1 MMNFRVKYLVELLAV
16 LKEEGVTIVG
26 EIEEYSYGKFG
37 WIVDPEGNKIQ
48 LWEPNDDAFK

>member
-1 MMNFRVKYLVELLAV
+1 MSDAMENNPW
-16 LKEEGVTIVG
+16 IVG